1 LVVRAPRIGHAA
13 PRPAGTRASASQ
25 QAYHGGDGH
34 FAYAF
39 GGYGRFAYAY
49 GGYGRFD
56 YASPVT
62 RSSGPLL
69 LWPRIAY
76 SAFFAVWLPA
86 YWLYYGPQNLL
97 WLCNTANFL
106 ILAGLWRQSRL
117 LMSWQAVGLLAVEAG
132 WIADFAARLAL
143 GFHPVGGTEYMFDA
157 TIPLGIR
164 FLSLYHAALPPLLL
178 WSVRRLGYDRR
189 AFWWQ
194 CGLTWLLLPISYF
207 CFPERNLNMVHAPF
221 HRPLVAVPAH
231 AWFAACFALYPLV
244 LYWPVHLLLARWFG
258 APRCTRP

>member
-1 LVVRAPRIGHAA
+1 
-13 PRPAGTRASASQ
+13 
-25 QAYHGGDGH
+25 
-34 FAYAF
+34 
-39 GGYGRFAYAY
+39 
-49 GGYGRFD
+49 
-56 YASPVT
+56 VT

-132 WIADFAARLAL
+132 WIADLAARLVL

-164 FLSLYHAALPPLLL
+164 CLSLYHAALPPLLL
-178 WSVRRLGYDRR
+178 WSVWRLGYDRR
-189 AFWWQ
+189 ALWWQ

-221 HRPLVAVPAH
+221 HRPLVTVPAH
-231 AWFAACFALYPLV
+231 VWFAACFALYPLV
-244 LYWPVHLLLARWFG
+244 LYWPVHWLLARWVG
-258 APRCTRP
+258 APRCSGP